1 MPECTVYTL
10 VEKLEALVSRFLC
23 ASLSAGSGMSF
34 FSFTVSLY
42 VPSLAPLN
50 FPSLGFVRWEKDK
63 LSQWHGS
70 NPFQKSDVSLKCA
83 RAPPFPQKGPAL
95 PTEVVQARPFPQ
107 SCMSPALPTEV
118 VQVPPFPQKFM
129 SPALLTQIQT
139 PLLTQKL
146 SF

>member
-42 VPSLAPLN
+42 VPSLN
-50 FPSLGFVRWEKDK
+50 FPSLGFVRWEDK

-118 VQVPPFPQKFM
+118 VQAPPFPQKLYEPGHFHRVV
-129 SPALLTQIQT
+129 
-139 PLLTQKL
+139 
-146 SF
+146 